1 MLAES
6 YLQHERTDEGL
17 AAIAEAKELVARAD
31 EHIWEA
37 ELNRIDGELQRLQGA
52 SPDKL
57 EFLFQK
63 ALAIA
68 RIQSA
73 KSFELRASMSLAR
86 FWRDQQRSAEARDLL
101 APIYNW
107 FTEGFD
113 TADLK
118 EAKDLLDALTS

>member
-1 MLAES
+1 MAREGHAKDGLALMRQSSTERLALGVTWYQILYMCMLAES

-57 EFLFQK
+57 ECLFQK

-68 RIQSA
+68 RNQSA

-86 FWRDQQRSAEARDLL
+86 FWRDQQL
-101 APIYNW
+101 
-107 FTEGFD
+107 
-113 TADLK
+113 
-118 EAKDLLDALTS
+118 